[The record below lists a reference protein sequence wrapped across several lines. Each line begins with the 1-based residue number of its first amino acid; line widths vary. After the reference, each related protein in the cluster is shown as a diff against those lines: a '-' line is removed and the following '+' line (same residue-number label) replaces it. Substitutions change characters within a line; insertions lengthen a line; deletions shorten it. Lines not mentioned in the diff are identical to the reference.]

1 MTVTPSSRPENIN
14 GRSER
19 RGDERAMY
27 WRGMVSVETLLN
39 LISLQIAGKA
49 CPTGSSQKLDHSGN
63 IL

>member
-39 LISLQIAGKA
+39 LISLQIAGESMSNWIF
-49 CPTGSSQKLDHSGN
+49 TEIGSQW
-63 IL
+63 